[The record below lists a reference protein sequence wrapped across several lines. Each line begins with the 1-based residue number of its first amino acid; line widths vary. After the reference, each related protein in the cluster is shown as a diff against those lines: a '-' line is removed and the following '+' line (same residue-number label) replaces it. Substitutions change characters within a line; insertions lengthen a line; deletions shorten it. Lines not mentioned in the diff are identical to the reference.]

1 MIIENGPPLAPSNN
15 EMRKNFQDRLK
26 CTGLH
31 KLQHCLG
38 ARGKEEKLIYSVLI
52 IARVLSPVVAH

>member
-1 MIIENGPPLAPSNN
+1 VNIEIGPPLSPQNN
-15 EMRKNFQDRLK
+15 VGMTKNFQDRLK

-38 ARGKEEKLIYSVLI
+38 ARGKGGEINS
-52 IARVLSPVVAH
+52 

>member
-1 MIIENGPPLAPSNN
+1 MDIENCPPLPPPNIG
-15 EMRKNFQDRLK
+15 MMKNFQDRLK

-38 ARGKEEKLIYSVLI
+38 ARGKGGEVNL
-52 IARVLSPVVAH
+52 